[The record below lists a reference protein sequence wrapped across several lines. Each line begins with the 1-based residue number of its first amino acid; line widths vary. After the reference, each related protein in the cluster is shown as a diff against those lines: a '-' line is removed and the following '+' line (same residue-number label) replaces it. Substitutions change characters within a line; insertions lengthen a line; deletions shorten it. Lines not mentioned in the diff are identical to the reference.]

1 MSNMSDVTLAAGV
14 RTNLLALQ
22 NTSSMQEIVQGRL
35 ATGKKV
41 NSALDNPNS
50 YFTAANL
57 SDRASDLSNLLDD
70 MGQAVQTLK
79 AADEGIKAIVKLVD
93 SAKAK
98 ATQALSSS
106 STTDRSTF
114 ASEYNKL
121 LGQIQD
127 IAQDSTY
134 KGKNLLGGDDLKV
147 TFNERTLN
155 DTTWGQNFLT
165 IEGVNYTDVSTALS
179 LSDIT
184 SGDWTVGTSGNDS
197 IGTAIDA
204 LNNALTSLRT
214 QASTFGTNLSS
225 VQIRQDYTTAFVNTL
240 TTGSDKLTLADQNEE
255 GAKLL
260 ALNTRQ
266 SLSSTALSFASQ
278 ADQNVLRLLQ

>member
-14 RTNLLALQ
+14 RNNLLALQ
-22 NTSSMQEIVQGRL
+22 STSSMQEVVQGRL

-50 YFTAANL
+50 YFTAAAL
-57 SDRASDLSNLLDD
+57 SDRANDLSTLLDD
-70 MGQAVQTLK
+70 MGQSVQQLK

-93 SAKAK
+93 AAKAK
-98 ATQALSSS
+98 ATQALASA
-106 STTDRSTF
+106 STTDRGTF

-121 LGQIQD
+121 LGQMQD

-147 TFNERTLN
+147 IFNERTLG

-165 IEGVNYTDVSTALS
+165 IVGVNYTNVDNALS
-179 LSDIT
+179 LSDIG
-184 SGDWTVGTSGNDS
+184 SGDWAVGTDGNDA
-197 IGTAIDA
+197 IGIAIDK

-225 VQIRQDYTTAFVNTL
+225 VQIRQDYTTSFINTL

-266 SLSSTALSFASQ
+266 QLSSTALSFASQ
-278 ADQNVLRLLQ
+278 ADQNVLRLLG

>member
-1 MSNMSDVTLAAGV
+1 MSSVTLAAGV

-22 NTSSMQEIVQGRL
+22 QTSTLQEVVQGRL

-50 YFTAANL
+50 YFTAAALN
-57 SDRASDLSNLLDD
+57 DRAADLGNLLDD

-79 AADEGIKAIVKLVD
+79 AADEGIKAITKLVE

-98 ATQALSSS
+98 ANQALASASL
-106 STTDRSTF
+106 TDRNTF

-121 LGQIQD
+121 LGQIED
-127 IAQDSTY
+127 VAEDSGY
-134 KGKNLLGGDDLKV
+134 KGKNLLKGDDLRV
-147 TFNERTLN
+147 IFNERTSSA
-155 DTTWGQNFLT
+155 QNFLT
-165 IEGVNYTDVSTALS
+165 ISGIDYTDTSITTSGLALTD
-179 LSDIT
+179 LAA
-184 SGDWTVGTSGNDS
+184 GDWTIGTTGDTN
-197 IGTAIDA
+197 IGTALDS
-204 LNNALTSLRT
+204 LNAALTTLRT

-225 VQIRQDYTTAFVNTL
+225 VQIRQDYTKSFVNTL
-240 TTGSDKLTLADQNEE
+240 QSGADKLTLADQNEE

-266 SLSSTALSFASQ
+266 QLSSTALSFASQ
-278 ADQNVLRLLQ
+278 ADQNVLRLLG

>member
-1 MSNMSDVTLAAGV
+1 MSDVTLAAGV
-14 RTNLLALQ
+14 RNNLLALQ
-22 NTSSMQEIVQGRL
+22 STSSMQEIVQGRL

-50 YFTAANL
+50 YFTAAAL

-70 MGQAVQTLK
+70 MGQAVQQLK

-93 SAKAK
+93 AAKAK

-106 STTDRSTF
+106 SSTDRGTF

-127 IAQDSTY
+127 VAQDSTY

-147 TFNERTLN
+147 IFNERTLN

-165 IEGVNYTDVSTALS
+165 IEGVNYTNVSDSLS

-184 SGDWTVGTSGNDS
+184 ADSWSIGTSGNNNIGDALDS
-197 IGTAIDA
+197 

-225 VQIRQDYTTAFVNTL
+225 VQIRQDYTNAFINTL

-266 SLSSTALSFASQ
+266 QLSSTALSFASQ
-278 ADQNVLRLLQ
+278 ADQNVLRLLG